1 MGSEETEP
9 NIFHSCYRVEEL
21 SLFGGWEVPS
31 GKRFMHVTF
40 VIIHLV
46 HIDEGKENTIGIFL
60 IKSKITKLLLSGISI
75 KSICISVLI
84 SKFY

>member
-1 MGSEETEP
+1 M
-9 NIFHSCYRVEEL
+9 
-21 SLFGGWEVPS
+21 FGGWEVPS

>member
-1 MGSEETEP
+1 MGSEETELD
-9 NIFHSCYRVEEL
+9 IFHSCYRVEEL
-21 SLFGGWEVPS
+21 SLFGGWRIPS
-31 GKRFMHVTF
+31 GERFVHVIF

-46 HIDEGKENTIGIFL
+46 HIDEGKENVIGIFL
-60 IKSKITKLLLSGISI
+60 IKSKITKLLLSDISI